1 MRDGWTMQGMMV
13 VVAAAT
19 ILVTAAAVSLFSFV
33 YRSVLTEAFDERS
46 VAYATAFADST
57 NAWLAMG
64 DEEMM
69 ETAARFLLL
78 GSVLYVQ
85 VVSDGEFLVD
95 ARVQAATPLDLPL
108 LSPSPIV
115 QTIVR
120 KHLVGGPRYL
130 DLIVPCGLWG
140 TRSEMASEYVRMG
153 IDTTSIGVRL
163 QGMVL
168 IASGIGIAFDAL
180 LLGIIFLFTRR
191 ARWVK
196 MRPTLSSD
204 QDSQNRPPQVVQVGG
219 LCIDEASKKVSL
231 AGREVRLTP
240 KQYTLL
246 SLLASDVGRVFS
258 EAEILKVVWSESD
271 YADSKDVKQYIY
283 LLRRRLAE
291 ASAEGA
297 TLIVNVPGFGYKLET
312 PLVEQ
317 DLTDC

>member
-1 MRDGWTMQGMMV
+1 MRDGWTMQRMMV

-46 VAYATAFADST
+46 VAYVTAFADST

-85 VVSDGEFLVD
+85 VVSDGEFVVD
-95 ARVQAATPLDLPL
+95 ARMQATTPLDLPL
-108 LSPSPIV
+108 LSPSLV
-115 QTIVR
+115 GQTMVR
-120 KHLVGGPRYL
+120 ERLVGGPRYL
-130 DLIVPCGLWG
+130 DLIVPSGLWG
-140 TRSEMASEYVRMG
+140 TRSETVSGYVRMG
-153 IDTTSIGVRL
+153 IDTTSIKVRL

-191 ARWVK
+191 TRALK
-196 MRPTLSSD
+196 MRPILSSD
-204 QDSQNRPPQVVQVGG
+204 QDSINRPPQVIQVGG
-219 LCIDEASKKVSL
+219 LCIDEPSKKVSL

-291 ASAEGA
+291 ANAEGG
-297 TLIVNVPGFGYKLET
+297 TLIVNVPGFGYKLEI

>member
-1 MRDGWTMQGMMV
+1 MV

-19 ILVTAAAVSLFSFV
+19 FLVTVGAVILFSLV
-33 YRSVLTEAFDERS
+33 YRSLLTEAFDERS

-57 NAWLAMG
+57 S
-64 DEEMM
+64 M

-95 ARVQAATPLDLPL
+95 ARVQAATPLDLPFFS
-108 LSPSPIV
+108 LSSV
-115 QTIVR
+115 GQAIVR
-120 KHLVGGPRYL
+120 NRLAGGPRYL
-130 DLIVPCGLWG
+130 DLIIPSGPWG
-140 TRSEMASEYVRMG
+140 TRSEAVSDYVRMG

-163 QGMVL
+163 QGTVL
-168 IASGIGIAFDAL
+168 IALGIGIAFDAL

-191 ARWVK
+191 ARGVK
-196 MRPTLSSD
+196 MCPIISSD
-204 QDSQNRPPQVVQVGG
+204 QDSQNRPHRVIQVGG
-219 LCIDEASKKVSL
+219 LRIDEAAKKVSL

-246 SLLASDVGRVFS
+246 ALLASDVGRVFS

-291 ASAEGA
+291 ADGKGGR
-297 TLIVNVPGFGYKLET
+297 LVVNAPGFGYKLEI

-317 DLTDC
+317 DLTDR

>member
-1 MRDGWTMQGMMV
+1 MRDGWTIQRLMI
-13 VVAAAT
+13 VVATAI
-19 ILVTAAAVSLFSFV
+19 ILITAVAVALFSFV
-33 YRSVLTEAFDERS
+33 YSSVLTEAFDERS

-95 ARVQAATPLDLPL
+95 ARVQAATPLDLPFF
-108 LSPSPIV
+108 SFSSV
-115 QTIVR
+115 RGTIVR
-120 KHLVGGPRYL
+120 KRLAGGPRYL
-130 DLIVPCGLWG
+130 DLIVPSGPWG
-140 TRSEMASEYVRMG
+140 TRSETASDYVRMG

-163 QGMVL
+163 QGTVL

-191 ARWVK
+191 ARGVK
-196 MRPTLSSD
+196 MCPIISSD
-204 QDSQNRPPQVVQVGG
+204 HDSQNRPHRVIQVGG
-219 LCIDEASKKVSL
+219 LRIDEAAKKVSL
-231 AGREVRLTP
+231 EGREVRLTP

-246 SLLASDVGRVFS
+246 ALLASDVGRVFS

-291 ASAEGA
+291 ADSEGER
-297 TLIVNVPGFGYKLET
+297 LVVNAPGFGYKLEI

-317 DLTDC
+317 DLTDR

>member
-1 MRDGWTMQGMMV
+1 MRDGWTIQRLMI

-19 ILVTAAAVSLFSFV
+19 VLVTLSAVILFSLV

-46 VAYATAFADST
+46 IAYATAFADST
-57 NAWLAMG
+57 NAWLTMG

-108 LSPSPIV
+108 LSPSLVGEPI
-115 QTIVR
+115 TR
-120 KHLVGGPRYL
+120 KHLTGGPQYL
-130 DLIVPCGLWG
+130 DLIASRGSWG
-140 TRSEMASEYVRMG
+140 TRSETTSDYVRMG
-153 IDTTSIGVRL
+153 IDTTSIKVRL

-191 ARWVK
+191 ARGVK
-196 MRPTLSSD
+196 IHPSISSD
-204 QDSQNRPPQVVQVGG
+204 HGPQSRPPQVIQVGG
-219 LCIDEASKKVSL
+219 LCIDEAAKKVSL

-291 ASAEGA
+291 ANTEGGR
-297 TLIVNVPGFGYKLET
+297 LVVNAPGFGYKLDIS
-312 PLVEQ
+312 LVEQ
-317 DLTDC
+317 DLTNH

>member
-1 MRDGWTMQGMMV
+1 MI
-13 VVAAAT
+13 VVAMAI
-19 ILVTAAAVSLFSFV
+19 ILVTVCAVILFSFV

-46 VAYATAFADST
+46 VAYATAFTDST

-95 ARVQAATPLDLPL
+95 ARVQAATPLDLPFFS
-108 LSPSPIV
+108 LSSV
-115 QTIVR
+115 GQAIVR
-120 KHLVGGPRYL
+120 KRLAGGPRYL
-130 DLIVPCGLWG
+130 DLIVPSGPWG
-140 TRSEMASEYVRMG
+140 MRSETVSDYVRMG

-163 QGMVL
+163 QGAVL
-168 IASGIGIAFDAL
+168 IASGIGIAFDVL

-191 ARWVK
+191 ARGVK
-196 MRPTLSSD
+196 MRPTLSLD
-204 QDSQNRPPQVVQVGG
+204 QDPIDKLPQIIQIGR
-219 LCIDEASKKVSL
+219 LCIDEAAKRVSL

-291 ASAEGA
+291 ANAEGGR
-297 TLIVNVPGFGYKLET
+297 LVVNAPGFGYKLDIS
-312 PLVEQ
+312 LVEQ
-317 DLTDC
+317 DLTNH

>member
-1 MRDGWTMQGMMV
+1 MRDGWTIQRMMI
-13 VVAAAT
+13 VVATAT
-19 ILVTAAAVSLFSFV
+19 ILVTAVAVILFSLV
-33 YRSVLTEAFDERS
+33 YRSVLTETFDERS
-46 VAYATAFADST
+46 VAYAMAFADST

-95 ARVQAATPLDLPL
+95 ARVQAAAPLDLPL
-108 LSPSPIV
+108 LLPSPIG

-120 KHLVGGPRYL
+120 EHLAGGPHYL
-130 DLIVPCGLWG
+130 DLITSRGPWG
-140 TRSEMASEYVRMG
+140 TRSEVASDYVRMG

-168 IASGIGIAFDAL
+168 IASGIGIAFDVL
-180 LLGIIFLFTRR
+180 LLGLIFLFTRR
-191 ARWVK
+191 ERAVK
-196 MRPTLSSD
+196 TRSALSSD
-204 QDSQNRPPQVVQVGG
+204 QRLHNEPPRVIQVGG
-219 LCIDEASKKVSL
+219 LCIDEAAKKVSL
-231 AGREVRLTP
+231 EGREVRLTP

-246 SLLASDVGRVFS
+246 ALLASDVGRVFS

-291 ASAEGA
+291 ANAEGA
-297 TLIVNVPGFGYKLET
+297 TLIVNVPGFGYKLEI

-317 DLTDC
+317 DLTDR

>member
-1 MRDGWTMQGMMV
+1 MRDGWTIQRLMI
-13 VVAAAT
+13 VVATA
-19 ILVTAAAVSLFSFV
+19 IMLVTVGVLILFSVV
-33 YRSVLTEAFDERS
+33 YRSLLTEAFDERS

-95 ARVQAATPLDLPL
+95 ARVQAATPLDLPFFS
-108 LSPSPIV
+108 LSSV
-115 QTIVR
+115 GQAIVR
-120 KHLVGGPRYL
+120 KRLAGGPRYL
-130 DLIVPCGLWG
+130 DLIIPSGPWG
-140 TRSEMASEYVRMG
+140 MRSETVSDYVRMG

-163 QGMVL
+163 QGTVL

-191 ARWVK
+191 ARGVK
-196 MRPTLSSD
+196 MCPIISSD
-204 QDSQNRPPQVVQVGG
+204 QDSHNRPPQVIRIGG
-219 LCIDEASKKVSL
+219 LCVDEAAKKVSL
-231 AGREVRLTP
+231 EGIEVRLTP

-291 ASAEGA
+291 ADGKGGR
-297 TLIVNVPGFGYKLET
+297 LVVNVPGFGYKLEI
-312 PLVEQ
+312 PPVEQ
-317 DLTDC
+317 DLTDR

>member
-1 MRDGWTMQGMMV
+1 MIV
-13 VVAAAT
+13 VTAAT
-19 ILVTAAAVSLFSFV
+19 ILVTAAAVSLFSFA

-57 NAWLAMG
+57 NAWLALG

-95 ARVQAATPLDLPL
+95 ARVQVATPLDLSL
-108 LSPSPIV
+108 LSRSSV
-115 QTIVR
+115 GQTIVR
-120 KHLVGGPRYL
+120 KRLAGGPRYL
-130 DLIVPCGLWG
+130 DLIIPRGLWG
-140 TRSEMASEYVRMG
+140 ARSETASDYVRMG
-153 IDTTSIGVRL
+153 IDTTSIGVRF

-180 LLGIIFLFTRR
+180 LLGIIFFFTWRVRGVKAHPILF
-191 ARWVK
+191 
-196 MRPTLSSD
+196 SD
-204 QDSQNRPPQVVQVGG
+204 QGSGNKPPQVIQIGG
-219 LCIDEASKKVSL
+219 LCIDEAAKKVNL

-258 EAEILKVVWSESD
+258 EAEILKVVWSESG
-271 YADSKDVKQYIY
+271 YADSKDVLSRI
-283 LLRRRLAE
+283 
-291 ASAEGA
+291 
-297 TLIVNVPGFGYKLET
+297 
-312 PLVEQ
+312 
-317 DLTDC
+317 

>member
-1 MRDGWTMQGMMV
+1 MIV
-13 VVAAAT
+13 VTAAT
-19 ILVTAAAVSLFSFV
+19 ILVTVIAVVLFSLV

-95 ARVQAATPLDLPL
+95 ARVQAATPLGLPL
-108 LSPSPIV
+108 LSPSPIR

-120 KHLVGGPRYL
+120 ERLAGGPRYL
-130 DLIVPCGLWG
+130 DLITSRGPWG
-140 TRSEMASEYVRMG
+140 TRSEKVSNYVRMG
-153 IDTTSIGVRL
+153 IDTTSIKVRL

-168 IASGIGIAFDAL
+168 TASGIGIAFDAL

-191 ARWVK
+191 ARGAK
-196 MRPTLSSD
+196 TRPALSSD
-204 QDSQNRPPQVVQVGG
+204 QGSQSRPPQVIRVGG
-219 LCIDEASKKVSL
+219 LCIDEAAKKVSL

-291 ASAEGA
+291 ANAEG
-297 TLIVNVPGFGYKLET
+297 TMLIVNAPGFGYKLEI

-317 DLTDC
+317 DLTDY

>member
-19 ILVTAAAVSLFSFV
+19 ILVTVAAVSLFSFV
-33 YRSVLTEAFDERS
+33 YRSVLTEAFDERI

-95 ARVQAATPLDLPL
+95 ARVQAANPLDLPL
-108 LSPSPIV
+108 LSPPSIG
-115 QTIVR
+115 QTIAR
-120 KHLVGGPRYL
+120 RRLAGGPRYL
-130 DLIVPCGLWG
+130 DLIIPSGLWG
-140 TRSEMASEYVRMG
+140 TRSETASEYVRMG
-153 IDTTSIGVRL
+153 IDTTSIEVRL

-168 IASGIGIAFDAL
+168 TASGIGIAFDAL

-191 ARWVK
+191 ARGVK
-196 MRPTLSSD
+196 ARPTLFSD
-204 QDSQNRPPQVVQVGG
+204 QDSHNRPPQVIQVGG

-291 ASAEGA
+291 ADGEGGR
-297 TLIVNVPGFGYKLET
+297 LVVNVPGFGYKLEI
-312 PLVEQ
+312 PPVEQ

>member
-1 MRDGWTMQGMMV
+1 MI
-13 VVAAAT
+13 VVAMAI
-19 ILVTAAAVSLFSFV
+19 ILVTVGAVILFSFV

-95 ARVQAATPLDLPL
+95 ARVQAATPLDLPFFS
-108 LSPSPIV
+108 LSSV
-115 QTIVR
+115 SRTIVR
-120 KHLVGGPRYL
+120 KRLAGGPRYL
-130 DLIVPCGLWG
+130 DLIIPSGPWG
-140 TRSEMASEYVRMG
+140 MRSETVSDYVRMG
-153 IDTTSIGVRL
+153 IDMTSIGVRL
-163 QGMVL
+163 QGTML
-168 IASGIGIAFDAL
+168 IASGIGIAFDVL

-191 ARWVK
+191 ARGVK
-196 MRPTLSSD
+196 MRPALSLD
-204 QDSQNRPPQVVQVGG
+204 QDPIDKLPQIIQIGR
-219 LCIDEASKKVSL
+219 LCIDEAAKKVSL

-291 ASAEGA
+291 ANAEGGR
-297 TLIVNVPGFGYKLET
+297 LVVNAPGFGYKLDIS
-312 PLVEQ
+312 LVEQ
-317 DLTDC
+317 DLTNH

>member
-1 MRDGWTMQGMMV
+1 MRDGWTIQRMMV

-19 ILVTAAAVSLFSFV
+19 LLVTVIALLLFSLV

-85 VVSDGEFLVD
+85 VVSDGAFLVD

-108 LSPSPIV
+108 LSPSTIGEPIV
-115 QTIVR
+115 RRRLT
-120 KHLVGGPRYL
+120 GGPRYL
-130 DLIVPCGLWG
+130 DLIIPSGLWV

-163 QGMVL
+163 QGTVL
-168 IASGIGIAFDAL
+168 IASGVGIAFDAL

-191 ARWVK
+191 
-196 MRPTLSSD
+196 MRGVQTRPIPFSD
-204 QDSQNRPPQVVQVGG
+204 QGSHNRPPQVIQVGG
-219 LCIDEASKKVSL
+219 LCVDEAAKKVSL
-231 AGREVRLTP
+231 EGIEVRLTP

-291 ASAEGA
+291 ANAEGSM
-297 TLIVNVPGFGYKLET
+297 LIVNAPGFGYKLEI
-312 PLVEQ
+312 PPVEQ
-317 DLTDC
+317 DLTDH

>member
-1 MRDGWTMQGMMV
+1 MIV
-13 VVAAAT
+13 VTAAT
-19 ILVTAAAVSLFSFV
+19 ILVTAAAVSLFSFA

-57 NAWLAMG
+57 NAWLALG

-95 ARVQAATPLDLPL
+95 ARVQVATPLDLSL
-108 LSPSPIV
+108 LSRSSV
-115 QTIVR
+115 GQTIVR
-120 KHLVGGPRYL
+120 KRLAGGPRYL
-130 DLIVPCGLWG
+130 DLIIPRGLWG
-140 TRSEMASEYVRMG
+140 ARSETASDYVRMG
-153 IDTTSIGVRL
+153 IDTTSIGVRF
-163 QGMVL
+163 QGVVL
-168 IASGIGIAFDAL
+168 IASGIGIAFDVL
-180 LLGIIFLFTRR
+180 LLGIIFFFTWRVRGVKAYPILF
-191 ARWVK
+191 
-196 MRPTLSSD
+196 SD
-204 QDSQNRPPQVVQVGG
+204 QGSGNKPPQVIQIGG
-219 LCIDEASKKVSL
+219 LCIDEAAKKVNL

-258 EAEILKVVWSESD
+258 EAEILKVVWSESG

-283 LLRRRLAE
+283 LLRRRLAK

-297 TLIVNVPGFGYKLET
+297 TLVVNVPGFGYKLDI
-312 PLVEQ
+312 PLIEQ
-317 DLTDC
+317 DLTDR

>member
-1 MRDGWTMQGMMV
+1 MIV
-13 VVAAAT
+13 VTAAI
-19 ILVTAAAVSLFSFV
+19 ILVTVGAVILFSFV

-108 LSPSPIV
+108 LSPSPMG

-120 KHLVGGPRYL
+120 ERLVGGPRYL
-130 DLIVPCGLWG
+130 DLIISRGPWG
-140 TRSEMASEYVRMG
+140 MRSETVSDYVRMG

-168 IASGIGIAFDAL
+168 TASGIGIAFDVL

-191 ARWVK
+191 ARGVK
-196 MRPTLSSD
+196 TRPTLSLD
-204 QDSQNRPPQVVQVGG
+204 QDPIDKLPQIIQIGR
-219 LCIDEASKKVSL
+219 LCIDEAAKKVSL

-240 KQYTLL
+240 KQYTLF

-283 LLRRRLAE
+283 LLRRRRTLR
-291 ASAEGA
+291 EGDWSS
-297 TLIVNVPGFGYKLET
+297 TLL
-312 PLVEQ
+312 
-317 DLTDC
+317 DLGTNWRFRWLSRI

>member
-1 MRDGWTMQGMMV
+1 MRDGWTIQRMMI
-13 VVAAAT
+13 VVAMVT
-19 ILVTAAAVSLFSFV
+19 ILVTAVAVILFSLV
-33 YRSVLTEAFDERS
+33 YRSVLTETFDERS
-46 VAYATAFADST
+46 VAYAMAFADST

-85 VVSDGEFLVD
+85 VVSDEEFLVD
-95 ARVQAATPLDLPL
+95 ARVQAAAPLDLPL
-108 LSPSPIV
+108 LSPSLV
-115 QTIVR
+115 RQTIVR
-120 KHLVGGPRYL
+120 ERLAGGPRYL
-130 DLIVPCGLWG
+130 DLVIPSGLWG
-140 TRSEMASEYVRMG
+140 TRRDMASKYVRMG

-191 ARWVK
+191 ARGVK
-196 MRPTLSSD
+196 TRSALSPD
-204 QDSQNRPPQVVQVGG
+204 QRLHNEPPRVIQVGG
-219 LCIDEASKKVSL
+219 LCIDEAAKKVSL
-231 AGREVRLTP
+231 TGREVRLTP

-246 SLLASDVGRVFS
+246 ALLASDVGRVFS

-291 ASAEGA
+291 ANAEGA
-297 TLIVNVPGFGYKLET
+297 TLIVNVPGFGYKLEI

-317 DLTDC
+317 DLTDR